1 MRAVLVRIRCFFLLH
16 RFFLLRCHLRRR
28 LYPPVDQVGRTVLV
42 LPPAR
47 VGNSSLRLD
56 LVCASPPHRTLWRP
70 PRRYRTSLTIIGR
83 LGSGREF
90 PPPNYVIIVCLCD
103 EATREGFVSEHSER
117 EKKSAQRDEREKE
130 KEKEKERGHL
140 LDKEMY
146 LKLFFFDFFFS
157 PPPRPLSDAPIDRG
171 ALFFGL
177 CFRRLCRR
185 GRSTSSCRRR
195 RRRSLGNVSSVV
207 EW

>member
-1 MRAVLVRIRCFFLLH
+1 MRAVLVRIRRFFLLH
-16 RFFLLRCHLRRR
+16 RFFLLRCHLRRRR

-56 LVCASPPHRTLWRP
+56 LVCASPPHRRLWRP

-130 KEKEKERGHL
+130 KEKETERGHL
-140 LDKEMY
+140 LVTK
-146 LKLFFFDFFFS
+146 
-157 PPPRPLSDAPIDRG
+157 R
-171 ALFFGL
+171 
-177 CFRRLCRR
+177 C
-185 GRSTSSCRRR
+185 T
-195 RRRSLGNVSSVV
+195 
-207 EW
+207 

>member
-1 MRAVLVRIRCFFLLH
+1 M
-16 RFFLLRCHLRRR
+16 
-28 LYPPVDQVGRTVLV
+28 DQVGRTVLV

-56 LVCASPPHRTLWRP
+56 LVCASPPHRRLWRP

-140 LDKEMY
+140 LVTK
-146 LKLFFFDFFFS
+146 
-157 PPPRPLSDAPIDRG
+157 R
-171 ALFFGL
+171 
-177 CFRRLCRR
+177 C
-185 GRSTSSCRRR
+185 T
-195 RRRSLGNVSSVV
+195 
-207 EW
+207 

>member
-1 MRAVLVRIRCFFLLH
+1 MRAVLVRIRRFFLLH

-56 LVCASPPHRTLWRP
+56 LVCASPPHRRLWRP

-130 KEKEKERGHL
+130 KEKERGHL
-140 LDKEMY
+140 LVTK
-146 LKLFFFDFFFS
+146 
-157 PPPRPLSDAPIDRG
+157 R
-171 ALFFGL
+171 
-177 CFRRLCRR
+177 C
-185 GRSTSSCRRR
+185 T
-195 RRRSLGNVSSVV
+195 
-207 EW
+207 